1 MHLSHVE
8 MVEVKVSG
16 QMASLKRGGAGSEA
30 RRATCQQPA
39 RHVQVVTSAAPT
51 DALDY
56 A

>member
-1 MHLSHVE
+1 MGGHN
-8 MVEVKVSG
+8 
-16 QMASLKRGGAGSEA
+16 RGGAGSEA